1 MATGTTT
8 DGREPLRVLVTH
20 ADHAVRASMVV
31 RLNAG
36 GEAVVI
42 GDTPGDPLPLVLQ
55 LRPDVVILDD
65 PAFAS
70 ALDQRCRVLVL
81 GTDLEPDVG
90 HLDFV
95 RAVRAAARAGL
106 GLSAREAEV
115 MDLIAAGRSNGE
127 IARELYLSEKTV
139 KNHVNRIYAKLG
151 VPNRATAISLWRGV
165 LSERLLGGPTSR

>member
-1 MATGTTT
+1 MTTGTTT

-20 ADHAVRASMVV
+20 ADSAVRASMVV

-36 GEAVVI
+36 GEALVI
-42 GDTPGDPLPLVLQ
+42 GDTSGDPLPLVLQ
-55 LRPDVVILDD
+55 LRPDVVVLDD
-65 PAFAS
+65 PAFAP
-70 ALDQRCRVLVL
+70 ALDQRCLVLVL
-81 GTDLEPDVG
+81 GADLDADFG

-106 GLSAREAEV
+106 GLSSREAEV
-115 MDLIAAGRSNGE
+115 MDLIASGRSNGE

-151 VPNRATAISLWRGV
+151 VPNRATAISLWRGIS
-165 LSERLLGGPTSR
+165 SERLIG

>member
-1 MATGTTT
+1 MATGTTSN
-8 DGREPLRVLVTH
+8 GREPLRVLVTH
-20 ADHAVRASMVV
+20 ADPVV
-31 RLNAG
+31 RKAMALRIG
-36 GEAVVI
+36 TCGDTLVI

-55 LRPDVVILDD
+55 LRPDVVVLDD
-65 PAFAS
+65 PAFAP
-70 ALDQRCRVLVL
+70 ALNQRCRVLVL
-81 GTDLEPDVG
+81 GTDLAEDFD
-90 HLDFV
+90 HMDFV

-139 KNHVNRIYAKLG
+139 KNHVNRIYSKLG

-165 LSERLLGGPTSR
+165 LSERLIG

>member
-1 MATGTTT
+1 MGTTA
-8 DGREPLRVLVTH
+8 DGREPLRVLVAH
-20 ADHAVRASMVV
+20 ADPAARASMVD
-31 RLNAG
+31 RLDT
-36 GEAVVI
+36 GESLVV
-42 GDTPGDPLPLVLQ
+42 GQTPGDPLPLVLH
-55 LRPDVVILDD
+55 LRPDVVVLDD
-65 PAFAS
+65 AAFAP
-70 ALDQRCRVLVL
+70 ALHQRCRVLVL
-81 GTDLEPDVG
+81 GRDLPEDFD
-90 HLDFV
+90 HLGFV

-165 LSERLLGGPTSR
+165 LSERLIG